1 MWTSS
6 SSIFYVSYNAKFL
19 QVILAFKI
27 KFYLLP
33 VKLFEKSCHIYS
45 YRAVHL
51 KKCENNKITRIHIFV
66 VETFLYNK
74 YSIYGSPN
82 VIWQFLKIK
91 PFWSIRTVLYG
102 KFNIPVS
109 FCYHTKDFPRFTWKG
124 VTSNWPCTTMDK
136 CTGSRAANFTKKD
149 IKTLFHWY
157 LLGLTCHRC
166 HDPMRIDWFST
177 AIQYYLTCVVV
188 VIETRIEKVDFKASH
203 RRAARSV
210 AFC

>member
-1 MWTSS
+1 MCTISQQLGAIHLAWKVKSRPDSFVRVNCNSMAVYEHKSHAEIFYPKNVNFFFFLAREVSAALLMWTSS

-82 VIWQFLKIK
+82 VIWLFLK
-91 PFWSIRTVLYG
+91 
-102 KFNIPVS
+102 
-109 FCYHTKDFPRFTWKG
+109 
-124 VTSNWPCTTMDK
+124 
-136 CTGSRAANFTKKD
+136 
-149 IKTLFHWY
+149 
-157 LLGLTCHRC
+157 
-166 HDPMRIDWFST
+166 
-177 AIQYYLTCVVV
+177 
-188 VIETRIEKVDFKASH
+188 
-203 RRAARSV
+203 
-210 AFC
+210 